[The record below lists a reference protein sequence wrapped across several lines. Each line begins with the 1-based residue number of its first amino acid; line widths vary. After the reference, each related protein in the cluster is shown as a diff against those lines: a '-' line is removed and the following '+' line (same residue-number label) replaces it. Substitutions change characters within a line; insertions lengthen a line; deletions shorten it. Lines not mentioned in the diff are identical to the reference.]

1 METHNLLTEE
11 SKRTH
16 IEHIE
21 DIIFDQGS
29 QGVMASVM
37 YIKSLYDMLKGSSE
51 SKYSVSMKWD
61 GAPAI
66 VCGTDP
72 ETDLFFV
79 GTKSVFNKDNP
90 KIMYTIKDIE
100 DNYSE
105 QPDLAN
111 KLSACLEHL
120 RKLNIQGVVQG
131 DFMFDEQSKQK
142 KTIQGEEHIV
152 FKPNEI
158 VYAVPINSD
167 IGRSIETAK
176 VGIVFHTSYTGDTI
190 KDMTASPGVDINAF
204 TQTTDVWFDNATF
217 DNLAGTATMTKQEST
232 ALASLVKQAAML
244 AKINKGFLDKL
255 QAENRITQT
264 IKMYINSMIRAGTI
278 ESNPQRFIQGLT
290 DFYADRMETQKLGL
304 KTEKG
309 RIKRDQELANFKS
322 IVQKN
327 MNNFQKL
334 IQLFGVLGQAKMLIL
349 RKLNTLSQIGS
360 FRETETGFEVTAP
373 EGFVAADTDG
383 NVVKLVDR
391 LEFSKANLNAVSK
404 FQGLSQNL

>member
-1 METHNLLTEE
+1 
-11 SKRTH
+11 
-16 IEHIE
+16 
-21 DIIFDQGS
+21 
-29 QGVMASVM
+29 
-37 YIKSLYDMLKGSSE
+37 
-51 SKYSVSMKWD
+51 
-61 GAPAI
+61 
-66 VCGTDP
+66 
-72 ETDLFFV
+72 
-79 GTKSVFNKDNP
+79 
-90 KIMYTIKDIE
+90 
-100 DNYSE
+100 
-105 QPDLAN
+105 
-111 KLSACLEHL
+111 
-120 RKLNIQGVVQG
+120 
-131 DFMFDEQSKQK
+131 MFDEQSKQK
-142 KTIQGEEHIV
+142 KRIGTEEHII

-204 TQTTDVWFDNATF
+204 TQTADVWFDNATF

-309 RIKRDQELANFKS
+309 RTKRDQELANFKS

-327 MNNFQKL
+327 MSNFQKL

-391 LEFSKANLNAVSK
+391 LEFSKANLNAVAK
-404 FQGLSQNL
+404 FQGLSQQY

>member
-1 METHNLLTEE
+1 METQHLLTEE

-111 KLSACLEHL
+111 K
-120 RKLNIQGVVQG
+120 
-131 DFMFDEQSKQK
+131 
-142 KTIQGEEHIV
+142 
-152 FKPNEI
+152 
-158 VYAVPINSD
+158 
-167 IGRSIETAK
+167 
-176 VGIVFHTSYTGDTI
+176 
-190 KDMTASPGVDINAF
+190 
-204 TQTTDVWFDNATF
+204 
-217 DNLAGTATMTKQEST
+217 
-232 ALASLVKQAAML
+232 
-244 AKINKGFLDKL
+244 
-255 QAENRITQT
+255 
-264 IKMYINSMIRAGTI
+264 
-278 ESNPQRFIQGLT
+278 
-290 DFYADRMETQKLGL
+290 
-304 KTEKG
+304 
-309 RIKRDQELANFKS
+309 
-322 IVQKN
+322 
-327 MNNFQKL
+327 
-334 IQLFGVLGQAKMLIL
+334 
-349 RKLNTLSQIGS
+349 
-360 FRETETGFEVTAP
+360 
-373 EGFVAADTDG
+373 
-383 NVVKLVDR
+383 
-391 LEFSKANLNAVSK
+391 
-404 FQGLSQNL
+404 